1 VYARAR
7 VLCLLD
13 AGSAL
18 DVKRLNGETKLALL
32 DRRSIQR
39 RVEAEAG
46 FSDQADSENRQTS
59 IENPL

>member
-1 VYARAR
+1 M

-13 AGSAL
+13 AGSAI

-46 FSDQADSENRQTS
+46 FTIRQTAKTDRRAS
-59 IENPL
+59 RTRFEPHHP